1 MTDAALLNWREQYM
15 SESFAYPIVDSEEH
29 IVPLLKMP
37 FTRAVVFRHEDL
49 AKFADRVSVLPDQ
62 DLAGKYW
69 RDEEHP
75 RKRRASGQVIH
86 LGYMSPDSI
95 AAEAATA
102 NIKIKEE
109 DAAAFSN
116 TCNVIRNLFMRVYNG
131 YAPDRPVSGMRGF
144 TLFTPQGGQG
154 RSPELHVDNTI
165 LTVHWAAARATFRV
179 HDGALDDDIWNA
191 LSMIERKKKSS
202 HDQEKGFEKLV
213 QLANDQSFEMIENQ
227 VGDLM
232 ITKGQLDLDLS
243 DIVVR
248 QQMCVHVSSPTITT
262 QGQAGFLMT
271 PQMPK
276 FA

>member
-15 SESFAYPIVDSEEH
+15 SDSFAYPIVDREEH

-37 FTRAVVFRHEDL
+37 FTRAVVFRHKDL
-49 AKFADRVSVLPDQ
+49 AKFADHVSVLPDQ

-69 RDEEHP
+69 HDENQP

-86 LGYMSPDSI
+86 LGYVSPDSI
-95 AAEAATA
+95 AAEAASA
-102 NIKIKEE
+102 NIKIREE
-109 DAAAFSN
+109 DVAAFSN
-116 TCNVIRNLFMRVYNG
+116 TCNVIRNLFTRVYKG
-131 YAPDRPVSGMRGF
+131 YAPERPLNGVRGF

-165 LTVHWAAARATFRV
+165 LTAHWAAARATFRV
-179 HDGALDDDIWNA
+179 HDGALDDDVWNA
-191 LSMIERKKKSS
+191 LSMIERRKKSPN
-202 HDQEKGFEKLV
+202 DQAKDFEKLM
-213 QLANDQSFEMIENQ
+213 QLAIDPSFKMIENQ

-232 ITKGQLDLDLS
+232 ITKGQLGLDLS

-276 FA
+276 P